1 MEEFMKEALRLAK
14 IAYKKDEVPVGAVIV
29 KDNKIIA
36 KAYNKRQKSQDA
48 TLHAEIIAIK
58 KACKKLH
65 TFRLNDCMLFV
76 TLEPCAMCSGAII
89 NARVGTVVFGAY
101 DPKYGC
107 CGSIYNLPEDNRFNH
122 RAKVIGGV
130 MEKECRELLTQF
142 FESKRRKD

>member
-1 MEEFMKEALRLAK
+1 MEEYMKEALRLAK

-36 KAYNKRQKSQDA
+36 KAYNRRQKSQDA
-48 TLHAEIIAIK
+48 TLHAEVIAIK

-65 TFRLNDCMLFV
+65 TFRLNDCSLFV
-76 TLEPCAMCSGAII
+76 TLEPCVMCSGAII

-130 MEKECRELLTQF
+130 MKDECRELLTQF

>member
-1 MEEFMKEALRLAK
+1 MEEYMKEALRLAK

-36 KAYNKRQKSQDA
+36 KAFNRRQKSQDA
-48 TLHAEIIAIK
+48 TLHAEVIAIK

-65 TFRLNDCMLFV
+65 TFRLNDCTLFV
-76 TLEPCAMCSGAII
+76 TLEPCVMCSGAII

-130 MEKECRELLTQF
+130 MKDECRELLTQF

>member
-1 MEEFMKEALRLAK
+1 MEEYMKEALALAK

-29 KDNKIIA
+29 KGNKIIA

-65 TFRLNDCMLFV
+65 TFRLNDCTLFV
-76 TLEPCAMCSGAII
+76 TLEPCVMCSGAII

-130 MEKECRELLTQF
+130 MKEECRELLTQF

>member
-1 MEEFMKEALRLAK
+1 MEEYMKEALRLAK
-14 IAYKKDEVPVGAVIV
+14 IAYKKDEVPVGAVII

-36 KAYNKRQKSQDA
+36 KAYNRRQKSQDA
-48 TLHAEIIAIK
+48 TLHAEVIAIK

-65 TFRLNDCMLFV
+65 TFRLNDCTLFV
-76 TLEPCAMCSGAII
+76 TLEPCVMCSGAII

-130 MEKECRELLTQF
+130 MKDECRELLTQF
-142 FESKRRKD
+142 FESKRRKG

>member
-1 MEEFMKEALRLAK
+1 MEEYMKEALRLAK

-36 KAYNKRQKSQDA
+36 KAYNRRQKSQDA
-48 TLHAEIIAIK
+48 TLHAEIIVIK

-65 TFRLNDCMLFV
+65 TFRLNDCTLFV
-76 TLEPCAMCSGAII
+76 TLEPCVMCSGAII
-89 NARVGTVVFGAY
+89 NARIGTVVFGAY
-101 DPKYGC
+101 DLKYGC

-130 MEKECRELLTQF
+130 MKDECRELLTQF

>member
-1 MEEFMKEALRLAK
+1 MEEFMKEALRFAK

-36 KAYNKRQKSQDA
+36 KAYNRRQKLQDA

-65 TFRLNDCMLFV
+65 TFRLNDCTLFV

-101 DPKYGC
+101 DQKYGC
-107 CGSIYNLPEDNRFNH
+107 CGSMYNLPEDNRFNH

-130 MEKECRELLTQF
+130 MGKECRELLTQF

>member
-1 MEEFMKEALRLAK
+1 MEEYMKEALRLAK

-36 KAYNKRQKSQDA
+36 KAYNRRQKSQDA
-48 TLHAEIIAIK
+48 TLHAEVIAIK

-65 TFRLNDCMLFV
+65 TFRLNDCTLFV
-76 TLEPCAMCSGAII
+76 TLEPCVMCSGAII

-130 MEKECRELLTQF
+130 MKDECRELLTQF

>member
-1 MEEFMKEALRLAK
+1 MKEALRLAK

-36 KAYNKRQKSQDA
+36 KAYNKRQKLQDA

-65 TFRLNDCMLFV
+65 TFRLNDCTIFV
-76 TLEPCAMCSGAII
+76 TLEPCAMCSGAVI

-101 DPKYGC
+101 DQKYGC

>member
-1 MEEFMKEALRLAK
+1 MEEYMKEALRLAK

-48 TLHAEIIAIK
+48 TLHAEVIAIK

-65 TFRLNDCMLFV
+65 TFRLNDCTLFV
-76 TLEPCAMCSGAII
+76 TLEPCVMCSGAII

-107 CGSIYNLPEDNRFNH
+107 CGSVYNLPEDNRFNH

-130 MEKECRELLTQF
+130 MKDECRELLTQF

>member
-1 MEEFMKEALRLAK
+1 MEEYMKEALRLAK

-36 KAYNKRQKSQDA
+36 KAYNRRQKSQDA
-48 TLHAEIIAIK
+48 TLHAEIIVIK

-65 TFRLNDCMLFV
+65 TFRLNDCTLFV
-76 TLEPCAMCSGAII
+76 TLEPCVMCSGAII

-130 MEKECRELLTQF
+130 MKDECRELLTQF

>member
-1 MEEFMKEALRLAK
+1 MEEYMKEALALAK

-65 TFRLNDCMLFV
+65 TFRLNDCTLFV
-76 TLEPCAMCSGAII
+76 TLEPCVMCSGAII

-130 MEKECRELLTQF
+130 MKEECRELLTQF

>member
-1 MEEFMKEALRLAK
+1 MEEFMKEALHLAK

-48 TLHAEIIAIK
+48 TLHAEVIAIK
-58 KACKKLH
+58 KTCKKLH

-101 DPKYGC
+101 DQKYGC

-130 MEKECRELLTQF
+130 MEKECRELLTRF

>member
-1 MEEFMKEALRLAK
+1 MEEYMKEALRLAK

-36 KAYNKRQKSQDA
+36 KAYNRRQKSQDA
-48 TLHAEIIAIK
+48 TLHAEVIAIK

-65 TFRLNDCMLFV
+65 TFRLNDCTLFV
-76 TLEPCAMCSGAII
+76 TLEPCVMCSGTII
-89 NARVGTVVFGAY
+89 NARIGTVVFGAY

-130 MEKECRELLTQF
+130 MKDECRELLTQF

>member
-1 MEEFMKEALRLAK
+1 MEKFMKEALRLAK

-36 KAYNKRQKSQDA
+36 KAYNKRQKLQDA

-65 TFRLNDCMLFV
+65 TFRLNDCTIFV
-76 TLEPCAMCSGAII
+76 TLEPCAMCSGAVI

-101 DPKYGC
+101 DQKYGC

>member
-1 MEEFMKEALRLAK
+1 MEEYMKEALRLAK

-48 TLHAEIIAIK
+48 TLHAEVIAIK

-65 TFRLNDCMLFV
+65 TFRLNDCTLFV
-76 TLEPCAMCSGAII
+76 TLEPCVMCSGAII

-130 MEKECRELLTQF
+130 MKDECRELLTQF